1 MTHPVEQN
9 RKQKILDAAEHAI
22 SECGFAGASLR
33 RITAEAKVNLAT
45 VYYYFGSKEGLFK
58 EVFLRRLAP
67 LRQMQLDRLQ
77 SLESQPEKPT
87 LAQLIES
94 ILSPVKY
101 DGKNRQI
108 ALKLVG
114 RINTEP
120 HPLAQELIKKNYG
133 PVRQAYAK
141 AFQRVLPGLSLKDIQ
156 WRMEFIWGAMI
167 FVLCNPGR
175 VSSMTDGLCNTSNPE
190 EMIQQM
196 THFFMAGLQT
206 PAILHSNRET
216 GGA

>member
-1 MTHPVEQN
+1 MTHSVEQN

-22 SECGFAGASLR
+22 SECGFTGASLR
-33 RITAEAKVNLAT
+33 HITAEAKVNLAT

-58 EVFLRRLAP
+58 EVFLRRLSP
-67 LRQMQLDRLQ
+67 LRQMQLDRLKA
-77 SLESQPEKPT
+77 LESQPEKPT

-101 DGKNRQI
+101 NGENKQI

-133 PVRQAYAK
+133 TVRLAYTK
-141 AFQRVLPGLSLKDIQ
+141 AFQKILPGLSLKDIQ
-156 WRMEFIWGAMI
+156 WRLEFVWGAMI

-175 VSSMTDGLCNTSNPE
+175 VSSMTEGLCDTSNAE

-196 THFFMAGLQT
+196 TRFFEAGLQS
-206 PAILHSNRET
+206 PAVVSTDYKT
-216 GGA
+216 GNV